1 METMKMLAAMAMM
14 LLGGGSVVLS
24 MFAMLIPGG
33 MDMAL
38 AMLLGGSVT
47 MVAAAVLLDWR

>member
-1 METMKMLAAMAMM
+1 METIKMLAAMAMM

-38 AMLLGGSVT
+38 AMLLGGGVT
-47 MVAAAVLLDWR
+47 MVAAAVLID

>member
-1 METMKMLAAMAMM
+1 METIKMLAAMAMM

-24 MFAMLIPGG
+24 MFAMLLPGG

-38 AMLLGGSVT
+38 AMLLGGSCV
-47 MVAAAVLLDWR
+47 MVSAAVLIDWR

>member
-1 METMKMLAAMAMM
+1 METIKMLAAMAMM

-38 AMLLGGSVT
+38 AMLLGGSCV
-47 MVAAAVLLDWR
+47 MVSAAVLID

>member
-1 METMKMLAAMAMM
+1 MMATMKMVAMFLLM
-14 LLGGGSVVLS
+14 LLGGGSVILS

-33 MDMAL
+33 MDTAL

-47 MVAAAVLLDWR
+47 MVASTVLID

>member
-24 MFAMLIPGG
+24 MFAALIPGG

-38 AMLLGGSVT
+38 AMLLGG
-47 MVAAAVLLDWR
+47 MRDDGCCGCAD

>member
-1 METMKMLAAMAMM
+1 METIKMLAAMAMM

-33 MDMAL
+33 MDTAL
-38 AMLLGGSVT
+38 AMLLGGIVT
-47 MVAAAVLLDWR
+47 IVAAAVLID